1 MLDVMEKRRSSIQEA
16 ALSNALK
23 ETSSGAELGEIFD
36 RSQVS
41 EEHYFPTLPAFVVAV
56 EVKDAPQYGKG
67 HKAVYALE
75 DIPKDTKFW
84 VWTSRITGIPSSE
97 LQEYINKEFRTDD
110 TDTNNREAIQIF
122 LRQGFVLPNQD
133 IFYTNPTDAGRYF
146 NHSSTP
152 NCGPDGTLRDI
163 AKGEE
168 LTMDYSFHN
177 NPIWY
182 QEICAKYGAETEAEV
197 AKKYS

>member
-1 MLDVMEKRRSSIQEA
+1 MEKRRSSIQEA

-41 EEHYFPTLPAFVVAV
+41 EEHYFPTLPAFVVSV

-75 DIPKDTKFW
+75 DISKDTKFW

-97 LQEYINKEFRTDD
+97 LQEYINKEFRTDNTD
-110 TDTNNREAIQIF
+110 TDNTILKE
-122 LRQGFVLPNQD
+122 
-133 IFYTNPTDAGRYF
+133 
-146 NHSSTP
+146 
-152 NCGPDGTLRDI
+152 
-163 AKGEE
+163 
-168 LTMDYSFHN
+168 
-177 NPIWY
+177 IWSRS
-182 QEICAKYGAETEAEV
+182 K
-197 AKKYS
+197 

>member
-1 MLDVMEKRRSSIQEA
+1 MEKRRSSIQEA
-16 ALSNALK
+16 AQSNALK
-23 ETSSGAELGEIFD
+23 ETSSGNELGEIFD
-36 RSQVS
+36 RSQEES
-41 EEHYFPTLPAFVVAV
+41 EEHYFPTLPAFTVAV
-56 EVKDAPQYGKG
+56 EVKNAPQYGKG

-75 DIPKDTKFW
+75 DVSKDTKFW
-84 VWTSRITGIPSSE
+84 VWTSRITGINAEE

-110 TDTNNREAIQIF
+110 DTDDTHNREAIQMF

-133 IFYTNPTDAGRYF
+133 VFYTNPTDAGRYF
-146 NHSSTP
+146 NHSSMP

-177 NPIWY
+177 NPVWY
-182 QEICAKYGAETEAEV
+182 QEICAKYGSETEAEV
-197 AKKYS
+197 ARKYS